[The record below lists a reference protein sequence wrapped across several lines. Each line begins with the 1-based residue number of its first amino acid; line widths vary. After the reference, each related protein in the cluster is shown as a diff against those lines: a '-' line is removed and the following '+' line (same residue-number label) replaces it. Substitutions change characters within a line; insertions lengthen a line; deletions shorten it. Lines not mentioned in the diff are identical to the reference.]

1 MEVTWLGQAGLLF
14 EIGGSNV
21 MIDPYLSDSVSA
33 LNPNNKRRIPV
44 DERFLHIKPDV
55 IILTH
60 NHLDHTDPQTLSHY
74 LTENAGVLVLASMNS
89 WAQIK
94 TMKGNNNY
102 VLFNRHAEWTHNSIR
117 FKAVKAQH
125 SDEHAIGV
133 IIRAEDRCIYIAGD
147 TLYSTEVLEDLPDDI
162 NYIFLPINGYGNNMN
177 MTDAKRICEKTGAI
191 AIPMHCGMFDDIDM
205 NRFEYSSKIVPEAFH
220 KIKLN
225 DR

>member
-14 EIGGSNV
+14 EIGRTNIL
-21 MIDPYLSDSVSA
+21 IDPYLSDSVSA

-44 DERFLHIKPDV
+44 DEKFLHIKPDV

-60 NHLDHTDPQTLSHY
+60 NHLDHTDPQTLCHY
-74 LTENAGVLVLASMNS
+74 LMESAGVLVLASMNS
-89 WAQIK
+89 WLK
-94 TMKGNNNY
+94 VREFKGNHNY
-102 VLFNRHAEWTHNSIR
+102 VLFNRHTEWTHNNIT

-133 IIRAEDRCIYIAGD
+133 IIRAEDKCIYITGD

-177 MTDAKRICEKTGAI
+177 RIDAKRFCEKLGAI
-191 AIPMHCGMFDDIDM
+191 AVPVHCGMFDDIDM
-205 NRFEYSSKIVPEAFH
+205 NGFEYSSKIVPEVFH

>member
-14 EIGGSNV
+14 EIEGSKIL
-21 MIDPYLSDSVSA
+21 IDPYLSDSVSSVV
-33 LNPNNKRRIPV
+33 PKNKRRIPA
-44 DERFLHIKPDV
+44 DERFLRIKPDI

-60 NHLDHTDPQTLSHY
+60 NHLDHTDPETLRHY

-89 WAQIK
+89 WSK
-94 TMKGNNNY
+94 VREFKGNHNY
-102 VLFNRHAEWTHNSIR
+102 VLFNRHTEWTHNNIT

-133 IIRAEDRCIYIAGD
+133 IIRAENKCIYIAGD
-147 TLYSTEVLEDLPDDI
+147 TLYGTEVLGDLPDDV

-177 MTDAKRICEKTGAI
+177 RIDAKRFCEKLGAI

-205 NRFEYSSKIVPEAFH
+205 NGFEYSPKIVPKAFQ

-225 DR
+225 GR